1 MIISRYSET
10 QAKGEIAC
18 LKFDL
23 RALEKGGISS
33 KPIIDCAYDRILDI
47 DNNIYRVQI
56 KYANRTFRN
65 STGAVYLDL
74 RRTTFTKKILLY
86 QESEIDILVAYIPAV
101 DKLCWFNDK
110 NLFINKQTIV
120 IRYLP
125 PKSNRKKGCRMID
138 DYIW

>member
-1 MIISRYSET
+1 MMISRYSEA

-56 KYANRTFRN
+56 KYANRTFKN
-65 STGAVYLDL
+65 SAGAVYLDL
-74 RRTTFTKKILLY
+74 RRTTITKKTLLY
-86 QESEIDILVAYIPAV
+86 QESEIDVLVAYIPV
-101 DKLCWFNDK
+101 IDKLCWFDDK
-110 NLFINKQTIV
+110 KIFINRQTISL
-120 IRYLP
+120 RYLP
-125 PKSNRKKGCRMID
+125 AKNNQKGYRMIE